1 MSDDDV
7 RDCLARTRNLNDS
20 DVRELLEQMPI
31 AEQREL
37 RLQCVR
43 ELAISV
49 LHTLQLWVAEEGD
62 RHGVKVIG
70 TAVEGLIGKDSIG
83 EKLAPKMVT
92 CERCKECVFT
102 DRGAELPECPVC
114 GGPMARPA

>member
-1 MSDDDV
+1 MSKDDV
-7 RDCLARTRNLNDS
+7 GDYLARMRNLNDG
-20 DVRELLEQMPI
+20 DVRELLEQVPI

-49 LHTLQLWVAEEGD
+49 LHTLQLWVAEESD
-62 RHGVKVIG
+62 RHGVRVLG
-70 TAVEGLIGKDSIG
+70 TAVAGLIGKDSVG
-83 EKLAPKMVT
+83 EKLAPQMAT

-102 DRGAELPECPVC
+102 DGNADLPECPVC
-114 GGPMARPA
+114 GGRMARPA

>member
-7 RDCLARTRNLNDS
+7 RDCLAPTRNLNDS
-20 DVRELLEQMPI
+20 DARELLEQMPI

-62 RHGVKVIG
+62 RHGVRVIG

-83 EKLAPKMVT
+83 EKPAPQTAT
-92 CERCKECVFT
+92 CERCNVCVFT

>member
-20 DVRELLEQMPI
+20 DVRKLLERMPI

-49 LHTLQLWVAEEGD
+49 LRTLQLWVAEEGD
-62 RHGVKVIG
+62 RHGVRVIG
-70 TAVEGLIGKDSIG
+70 TAVEGLIGKDVIG
-83 EKLAPKMVT
+83 EKLAPKMAT
-92 CERCKECVFT
+92 CERCKECVLA

-114 GGPMARPA
+114 GGAMARPA